1 MNSAFYLDLVSPN
14 GVENLPDSVVVS
26 PRLDMARKGREREL
40 ELKIGRKELRVDRE
54 LKGNGEEESKREKRV
69 DSGIALHQNVE
80 ERIQVQ
86 ETPESGEK
94 CDLEDERVAEQVTS
108 DQAQLQQN
116 RVLKDE
122 GLGNFDL
129 AQIQQQRYALNDD
142 RLESA
147 FPILPIQTQAQLQRQ
162 QQNYVLK
169 DERLCNAN
177 SD

>member
-1 MNSAFYLDLVSPN
+1 M
-14 GVENLPDSVVVS
+14 G
-26 PRLDMARKGREREL
+26 KERD
-40 ELKIGRKELRVDRE
+40 KRVDRVV
-54 LKGNGEEESKREKRV
+54 LDESVEKR
-69 DSGIALHQNVE
+69 IQLQARL
-80 ERIQVQ
+80 ER
-86 ETPESGEK
+86 GEK
-94 CDLEDERVAEQVTS
+94 RGLEDERIAEQVTS

-142 RLESA
+142 RLQSA